1 MIDVSAEE
9 YSLKY
14 TKTNELAKKECK
26 KIEKVRSRL
35 YSLGLIGSH
44 NDGISFG
51 NISLRYKKKNS
62 FLITA
67 AHTGEFPRLSPSY
80 YSLVKRV
87 NFKKFTSY
95 AIGPSKPSIEAITHA
110 SIYTIDSN
118 INAVI
123 HVHNEK
129 LWRYMLEN
137 DYLSTNDITYE
148 TPEILENIKSLY
160 KNIDPFLNNAFV
172 IKGHYEGIIT
182 FGKTLGEAEKSL
194 YSILNKLIK

>member
-1 MIDVSAEE
+1 MIEAEAEE

-26 KIEKVRSRL
+26 KIEKVRARL
-35 YSLGLIGSH
+35 YSLGLIGS
-44 NDGISFG
+44 NNNGVSFG
-51 NISLRYKKKNS
+51 NISLRYKTKNS

-67 AHTGEFPRLSPSY
+67 AHTGEFPHLSPSY
-80 YSLVKRV
+80 YSLVKKV

-110 SIYTIDSN
+110 SIYNIDSK

-137 DYLSTNDITYE
+137 DYLSTEDITYE
-148 TPEILENIKSLY
+148 TPKILENIKNIY
-160 KNIDPFLNNAFV
+160 KNIDPFLNNSFV
-172 IKGHYEGIIT
+172 IKEDFKGIIT